1 VTGAAGK
8 SNGRKALVNAPVGRP
23 IGRPAATDS
32 AETRAQI
39 LIAAR
44 VYFGKYGYDQS
55 TSKEIA
61 RGAGLTVGAIY
72 HYFPSK
78 QDVFLAVYREV
89 QASVLAQY
97 EHAVEGEGSL
107 TTKLAAILD
116 VSADLH
122 SKDRSLAAFTAIAPI
137 EIQRHDELHSELR
150 VEARAIYR
158 FFERLVKASPEDL
171 APGVQIDEV
180 VDFLVAM
187 VTGLS
192 QFGAT
197 AKSEAHRKAVDS
209 FKRLL
214 TGGLFATRDASHQT
228 TTVGRRP

>member
-1 VTGAAGK
+1 MPLAK
-8 SNGRKALVNAPVGRP
+8 APVRP
-23 IGRPAATDS
+23 IGRPVASDS

-39 LIAAR
+39 LRVAR
-44 VYFGKYGYDQS
+44 TYFGRYGYDQT

-61 RGAGLTVGAIY
+61 EGAGLTVGAIY

-97 EHAVEGEGSL
+97 ELAAQGEESL
-107 TTKLAAILD
+107 TAKLVAILE

-122 SKDRSLAAFTAIAPI
+122 SGDRSLAAFMAIAPI
-137 EIQRHDELHSELR
+137 EIQRHDEVHSELG
-150 VEARAIYR
+150 VEARAVYR

-171 APGVQIDEV
+171 APGVQFDEV

-187 VTGLS
+187 LTGLS

-197 AKSEAHRKAVDS
+197 AKTEAHRKAVES

-214 TGGLFATRDASHQT
+214 DGALFASGLRHQAK
-228 TTVGRRP
+228 TVGG

>member
-1 VTGAAGK
+1 VSRAAGK
-8 SNGRKALVNAPVGRP
+8 RTDGGVLTTAPIARP
-23 IGRPAATDS
+23 IGRPVATDS
-32 AETRAQI
+32 AETRTQI
-39 LIAAR
+39 LMAAR
-44 VYFGKYGYDQS
+44 AYFGKYGYDQT

-78 QDVFLAVYREV
+78 RDVFLAVYREV
-89 QASVLAQY
+89 QATVLGQY
-97 EHAVEGEGSL
+97 ESAIEGPLSL
-107 TTKLAAILD
+107 TSKLAAILD

-122 SKDRSLAAFTAIAPI
+122 AKDRSLAAFTAIAPI

-150 VEARAIYR
+150 VEGRAVYR
-158 FFERLVKASPEDL
+158 FFEGLVRASSKEL
-171 APGVQIDEV
+171 APGVQVDEV
-180 VDFLVAM
+180 VDFLLAT

-197 AKSEAHRKAVDS
+197 AKPEAHRKAVDS

-214 TGGLFATRDASHQT
+214 VGVLFASD
-228 TTVGRRP
+228 GGG

>member
-1 VTGAAGK
+1 LK
-8 SNGRKALVNAPVGRP
+8 
-23 IGRPAATDS
+23 
-32 AETRAQI
+32 
-39 LIAAR
+39 AAR

-78 QDVFLAVYREV
+78 KDVFLAVYREV
-89 QASVLAQY
+89 QASVLAKY
-97 EHAVEGEGSL
+97 EQAIQGGGSL
-107 TTKLAAILD
+107 TAKLAAILD

-122 SKDRSLAAFTAIAPI
+122 SRDRSLAAFMAIAPI
-137 EIQRHDELHSELR
+137 EIQRHDELHAELR
-150 VEARAIYR
+150 TEARAVFR

-197 AKSEAHRKAVDS
+197 ARSEAHRKAVES
-209 FKRLL
+209 FKRVLI
-214 TGGLFATRDASHQT
+214 GGLFATDEASHQT
-228 TTVGRRP
+228 ATVGRRP